1 MLRPGVAG
9 GLRAGVRAGL
19 GALCFLHHGLVRGHP
34 LGVGGAV
41 WLSEQARRD
50 GLLRACVAALAH
62 AGALAHALAQV
73 VELGA
78 AHITTGSELDSL
90 DLGRMHREGALDSDA
105 KGLLAHGE
113 GLAGTM
119 ALALDHHALEHLHA
133 APGALDDLKM
143 DLHAI
148 SRREVGHAA
157 QLRALD
163 CFDDAAHDIGRA
175 RASWEWPRVPL
186 GGARR

>member
-1 MLRPGVAG
+1 MLGPGVAG
-9 GLRAGVRAGL
+9 GLRAGL
-19 GALCFLHHGLVRGHP
+19 GAVCFLHNGLLSGHP

-78 AHITTGSELDSL
+78 AHVATGSDLDAL
-90 DLGRMHREGALDSDA
+90 DLGRVHREGALDPDA

-113 GLAGTM
+113 GLTGAM

-163 CFDDAAHDIGRA
+163 SFDDAAHDIGRA
-175 RASWEWPRVPL
+175 RASWEWPRVTL
-186 GGARR
+186 GGAQR